1 MLLEASVAN
10 YLSFAEKQVF
20 SLMANSGKEHE
31 SLNVAEVQASHQHRV
46 LKSALIYGANSS
58 GKSNFLLALVA
69 MRRLVLHSATKQ
81 RGSKLDI
88 HSFRLDTT
96 LRSQPSE
103 FEVQFIAD
111 GVRYQ
116 YGFTASS
123 THIYDEW
130 LFAYPK
136 GQAQQWFQRA
146 WDEEKQEHAWK
157 FGSNLQGEKTLWQRA
172 TRENALFL
180 STAVQLNSKQ
190 LQPVFDWFN
199 DTLQFIGIDG
209 TSPQFTAESVQKG
222 NKDQVLKFLKA
233 ADINLSDLS
242 VKDILLEES
251 LPEGLPQKL
260 RELILED
267 VNKLDISGLAI
278 KTQRLDNAGNPVEFL
293 FEEESDGTQKFF
305 GLIGP
310 WLDVLDNG
318 LVLFVDELN
327 NSLHTHLVGLLIQLF
342 HNPKTNLHNAQLIF
356 TTHDTNQLSQEIF
369 RRDQVW
375 FCEKNE
381 QQATRLY
388 PLTDFNARKD
398 RENLELAYLSGRY
411 GAVPFVKEII

>member
-96 LRSQPSE
+96 LRSQPSD

-146 WDEEKQEHAWK
+146 WDEKKQEHAWK
-157 FGSNLQGEKTLWQRA
+157 FGNNLQGEKTLWQRA

-242 VKDILLEES
+242 VKDIPLEES

-310 WLDVLDNG
+310 WLDVLSNG

-342 HNPKTNLHNAQLIF
+342 HNPKTNPHNAQLIF

>member
-146 WDEEKQEHAWK
+146 WDEKKQEHAWK
-157 FGSNLQGEKTLWQRA
+157 FGNNLQGEKTLWQRA

-242 VKDILLEES
+242 VKDIPLEES

-342 HNPKTNLHNAQLIF
+342 HNPKTNPHNAQLIF

>member
-88 HSFRLDTT
+88 NSFRLDTT

-146 WDEEKQEHAWK
+146 WDEKKQEHAWK
-157 FGSNLQGEKTLWQRA
+157 FGNNLQGEKTLWQRA

-242 VKDILLEES
+242 VKDIPLEES

-310 WLDVLDNG
+310 WLDVLSNG

-342 HNPKTNLHNAQLIF
+342 HNPKTNPHNAQLIF

>member
-69 MRRLVLHSATKQ
+69 MRRLVLHSAIKQ

-88 HSFRLDTT
+88 NSFRLDTT

-157 FGSNLQGEKTLWQRA
+157 FGNNLQGEKTLWQRA

-222 NKDQVLKFLKA
+222 NKTQVLKFLKA

-242 VKDILLEES
+242 VKDVPLEES

-310 WLDVLDNG
+310 WLDVLNNG

-342 HNPKTNLHNAQLIF
+342 HNPKTNPHNAQLIF
-356 TTHDTNQLSQEIF
+356 TTHDTNQLSQENF

-388 PLTDFNARKD
+388 PLTDFNARKS

-411 GAVPFVKEII
+411 GAVPFVKDII

>member
-88 HSFRLDTT
+88 NSFRLDTT

-209 TSPQFTAESVQKG
+209 TSPQFTAKSVQKG

-242 VKDILLEES
+242 VKDVPLEES

-310 WLDVLDNG
+310 WLDVLNNG

-342 HNPKTNLHNAQLIF
+342 HNPKTNPHNAQLIF

-388 PLTDFNARKD
+388 PLTDFNARKN

>member
-1 MLLEASVAN
+1 ML
-10 YLSFAEKQVF
+10 
-20 SLMANSGKEHE
+20 
-31 SLNVAEVQASHQHRV
+31 
-46 LKSALIYGANSS
+46 
-58 GKSNFLLALVA
+58 
-69 MRRLVLHSATKQ
+69 
-81 RGSKLDI
+81 
-88 HSFRLDTT
+88 FR
-96 LRSQPSE
+96 S
-103 FEVQFIAD
+103 
-111 GVRYQ
+111 
-116 YGFTASS
+116 
-123 THIYDEW
+123 
-130 LFAYPK
+130 
-136 GQAQQWFQRA
+136 
-146 WDEEKQEHAWK
+146 
-157 FGSNLQGEKTLWQRA
+157 
-172 TRENALFL
+172 
-180 STAVQLNSKQ
+180 
-190 LQPVFDWFN
+190 
-199 DTLQFIGIDG
+199 DG
-209 TSPQFTAESVQKG
+209 TSPQFTAKSVQKG

-242 VKDILLEES
+242 VKDVPLEES

-310 WLDVLDNG
+310 WLDVLNNG

-342 HNPKTNLHNAQLIF
+342 HNPKTNPHNAQLIF

>member
-10 YLSFAEKQVF
+10 YLSFAEKKVF

-31 SLNVAEVQASHQHRV
+31 SQNVAQVQASHQHRV

-69 MRRLVLHSATKQ
+69 MRRLVIHSATKQ
-81 RGSKLDI
+81 RGSKLNI
-88 HSFRLDTT
+88 STFRLDTI
-96 LRSQPSE
+96 LRNQPSE

-116 YGFTASS
+116 YGFSASS

-136 GQAQQWFQRA
+136 GQPQRWFQRA
-146 WDEEKQEHAWK
+146 WDEDKQKHQWK
-157 FGSNLQGEKTLWQRA
+157 FGNNLQGEKTLWQRA

-180 STAVQLNSKQ
+180 STAVQLNSEQ
-190 LQPVFDWFN
+190 LQPIFDWFN
-199 DTLQFIGIDG
+199 NTLQFIGIDG

-242 VKDILLEES
+242 VKDMPLEES

-267 VNKLDISGLAI
+267 VKKLDISGLDI
-278 KTQRLDNAGNPVEFL
+278 KTQRLDKAGNLVEFL

-310 WLDVLDNG
+310 WLDVLSNG

-342 HNPKTNLHNAQLIF
+342 HNPKTNPNNAQLIF

-381 QQATRLY
+381 QQATMLY
-388 PLTDFNARKD
+388 PLTDFKARKG

-411 GAVPFVKEII
+411 GAVPFIKELI

>member
-58 GKSNFLLALVA
+58 GKSNFLFALVA

-88 HSFRLDTT
+88 NSFRLDTT

-146 WDEEKQEHAWK
+146 WDEKKQEHAWK
-157 FGSNLQGEKTLWQRA
+157 FGSHLQGEKTLWQRA

-199 DTLQFIGIDG
+199 DTLKFIGIDG
-209 TSPQFTAESVQKG
+209 ISPQFTAESVQKG

-242 VKDILLEES
+242 VKDIPLEEN

-267 VNKLDISGLAI
+267 VNKLDISGVAI

-310 WLDVLDNG
+310 WLDVLNNG

-342 HNPKTNLHNAQLIF
+342 HNPKTNPHNAQLIF

>member
-88 HSFRLDTT
+88 NSFRLDTT

-146 WDEEKQEHAWK
+146 WDEKKQEHAWK
-157 FGSNLQGEKTLWQRA
+157 FGSHLQGEKTLWQRA

-242 VKDILLEES
+242 VKDIPLEES

-310 WLDVLDNG
+310 WLDVLNNG
-318 LVLFVDELN
+318 SVLFVDELN

-342 HNPKTNLHNAQLIF
+342 HNPKTNPHNAQLIF

-388 PLTDFNARKD
+388 PLTDFNARKG
-398 RENLELAYLSGRY
+398 RENLELTYLSGRY

>member
-31 SLNVAEVQASHQHRV
+31 AQNVAEIQASHQHRV

-58 GKSNFLLALVA
+58 GKSNFLLALVS
-69 MRRLVLHSATKQ
+69 MRRLVLQSAAKQ
-81 RGSKLDI
+81 RGSKLNI
-88 HSFRLDTT
+88 NSFRLDTT
-96 LRSQPSE
+96 LRNQPSE
-103 FEVQFIAD
+103 FEVQFIAA

-116 YGFTASS
+116 YGFSATS
-123 THIYDEW
+123 TRIYDEW

-146 WDEEKQEHAWK
+146 WDEKKQEHKWK
-157 FGSNLQGEKTLWQRA
+157 FGKNLQGEKTLWQRA

-190 LQPVFDWFN
+190 LQPIFDWFN
-199 DTLQFIGIDG
+199 ETLQFIGIDG
-209 TSPQFTAESVQKG
+209 TSPQYTAESVQKG
-222 NKDQVLKFLKA
+222 NKEQVLKFLKA

-242 VKDILLEES
+242 VKDTPLEES
-251 LPEGLPQKL
+251 LPEDMPKKL
-260 RELILED
+260 REFILED
-267 VNKLDISGLAI
+267 AKKRDISGLDI

-293 FEEESDGTQKFF
+293 FEEESDGTKKFF

-310 WLDVLDNG
+310 WLDVLNNG
-318 LVLFVDELN
+318 LVVFVDELN

-342 HNPKTNLHNAQLIF
+342 HNTKTNPYNAQLIF

-381 QQATRLY
+381 QQATKLY
-388 PLTDFNARKD
+388 PLTDFKARKG

-411 GAVPFVKEII
+411 GAVPFIKEVI